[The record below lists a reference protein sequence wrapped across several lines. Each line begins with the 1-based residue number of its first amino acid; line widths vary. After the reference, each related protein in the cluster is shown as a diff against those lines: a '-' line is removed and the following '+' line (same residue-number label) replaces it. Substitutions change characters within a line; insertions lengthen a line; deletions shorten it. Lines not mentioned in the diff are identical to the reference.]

1 MKHEVLQVF
10 FTCELRVSENQVVK
24 FSISVSSHL
33 SWQIACFR
41 QVHTSA
47 NTGLGEPTAW
57 MEWAGSSALA
67 IAECTPLAV
76 LFSHWCNPKS
86 CGHVKLNV

>member
-33 SWQIACFR
+33 SRQIACFR

-67 IAECTPLAV
+67 IAECTRLAA

-86 CGHVKLNV
+86 RGHVRLNV

>member
-1 MKHEVLQVF
+1 MKHEVLKVF

-67 IAECTPLAV
+67 ECTPLAV

-86 CGHVKLNV
+86 RGHVRLNV